1 MDKKGSCNV
10 LRTRGNLVDRRHT
23 LSLTLDDK
31 LNGVGI
37 GNLSAVDGLG
47 RVRPALPAGGGH
59 DPGGPALR
67 QVVPLLL
74 RPEEEL

>member
-1 MDKKGSCNV
+1 M
-10 LRTRGNLVDRRHT
+10 VDVRHT

-37 GNLSAVDGLG
+37 GALSAAVDGLG